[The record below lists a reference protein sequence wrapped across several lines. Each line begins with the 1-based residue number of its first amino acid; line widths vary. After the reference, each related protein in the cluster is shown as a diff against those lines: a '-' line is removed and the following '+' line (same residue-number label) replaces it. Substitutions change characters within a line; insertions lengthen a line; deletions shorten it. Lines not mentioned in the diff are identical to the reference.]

1 MTWFTQELFD
11 FIEQLAA
18 NNNRPWFI
26 ANQDRYERVVRE
38 PARKLVA
45 DLALPLAGISPHY
58 VANPAKVGGS
68 LYRIQRDRRYH
79 RDRPPYKTWLGLRLY
94 HERRRELHVPSFYV
108 HLQPGACFVGAGLWR
123 PESATVKR
131 VREFIAD
138 NPRAWQAAA
147 HSPEF
152 SRRFRLGGEQLVRA
166 PRGYPPDHPLIEDLK
181 RKDFMALQYFP
192 EAIALGAD
200 FDRFVLDQVRKLVPL
215 VDYLC
220 AAQGLEF

>member
-1 MTWFTQELFD
+1 MTYFKQELFD
-11 FIEQLAA
+11 FLEQLAG

-26 ANQDRYERVVRE
+26 ANQDRYEQTVRE
-38 PARKLVA
+38 PARHLVA

-94 HERRRELHVPSFYV
+94 HERRRELHAPSFYV
-108 HLQPGACFVGAGLWR
+108 HLQPGECFIAAGLWR
-123 PESATVKR
+123 PESATIKR

-138 NPRAWQAAA
+138 NPRAWQEAVHA
-147 HSPEF
+147 PEF
-152 SRRFRLGGEQLVRA
+152 SARFRLAGEKLVRA
-166 PRGYPPDHPLIEDLK
+166 PRGYPPDHPLIDDLK
-181 RKDFMALQYFP
+181 RKDFMALQDFP
-192 EAIALGAD
+192 EAMALQPDFAD
-200 FDRFVLDQVRKLVPL
+200 FILDRARELAPL

-220 AAQGLEF
+220 AALGLEF